1 MHSPSETA
9 LGLLRR
15 ARDDGY
21 VADRPAQD
29 PAAPDWVIGFHAQQA
44 VEKAIKAVLANV
56 NVVFPRTHNI
66 AMLLALLQQNGIQT
80 PDQDVFLERLTPFG
94 VAARY
99 DSKLDQSF
107 SLNRERTRLEILA
120 LLDWAEAMLSNAK
133 NGSTGFP

>member
-44 VEKAIKAVLANV
+44 ARASALGMH
-56 NVVFPRTHNI
+56 FP
-66 AMLLALLQQNGIQT
+66 
-80 PDQDVFLERLTPFG
+80 
-94 VAARY
+94 
-99 DSKLDQSF
+99 
-107 SLNRERTRLEILA
+107 
-120 LLDWAEAMLSNAK
+120 
-133 NGSTGFP
+133 

>member
-44 VEKAIKAVLANV
+44 VEKAIKAVLTNV
-56 NVVFPRTHNI
+56 NVVSPRTHNI

-99 DSKLDQSF
+99 DTELDQSF

-120 LLDWAEAMLSNAK
+120 LLEWAGAMLSKAK
-133 NGSTGFP
+133 SGSTGSP